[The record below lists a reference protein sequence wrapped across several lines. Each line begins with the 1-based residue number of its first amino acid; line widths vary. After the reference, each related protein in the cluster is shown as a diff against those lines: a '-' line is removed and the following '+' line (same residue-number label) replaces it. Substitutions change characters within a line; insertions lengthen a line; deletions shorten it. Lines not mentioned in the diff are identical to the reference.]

1 MPLVLLMAMAL
12 LMASCLKD
20 DNDNDYT
27 YYNDTAITAF
37 SLGTIN
43 QYVSSKTASGN
54 DTTIKTTLVGSKYR
68 FFIDQ
73 QKDSIYNPDSLP
85 CFSDVKHVLATIS
98 SKNGGVVFLKSL
110 TSDSVT
116 YYSSSDSIDFSEPRE
131 FRVLSQDGKS
141 YRSYRVKVNVHQ
153 QEGDDFVWSKQADF
167 PFDLSQANGLKAI
180 AKGDTLFLAADI
192 QNYTT
197 LFYTSL
203 KDSLKWRVANSNI
216 NTPFEKETYKGVLA
230 WNGYLYIL
238 TDRMVLRSTDGESWE
253 QVSTQTSLQQLVA
266 ASTTELYALSAEK
279 TLKVSKDAGKTW
291 TAEELDDDSLLLP
304 TDNISYTCSPLKTN
318 SQVDRVMIVGTR
330 SGDTYAKA
338 WSKMVDY
345 SDYPVPG
352 KWSYVDVASDQ
363 TYNLRNMTGLTVF
376 PYDGKALAIG
386 YLNGTFSSVY
396 QSPDGGI
403 TWKTTTDYC
412 LPTGVV
418 PNEVFTVTVDRNNYV
433 WLLCK
438 DGQVWRGRL
447 NRLGWADSNLQ

>member
-1 MPLVLLMAMAL
+1 M
-12 LMASCLKD
+12 
-20 DNDNDYT
+20 
-27 YYNDTAITAF
+27 
-37 SLGTIN
+37 
-43 QYVSSKTASGN
+43 
-54 DTTIKTTLVGSKYR
+54 
-68 FFIDQ
+68 
-73 QKDSIYNPDSLP
+73 
-85 CFSDVKHVLATIS
+85 
-98 SKNGGVVFLKSL
+98 
-110 TSDSVT
+110 
-116 YYSSSDSIDFSEPRE
+116 
-131 FRVLSQDGKS
+131 
-141 YRSYRVKVNVHQ
+141 
-153 QEGDDFVWSKQADF
+153 
-167 PFDLSQANGLKAI
+167 
-180 AKGDTLFLAADI
+180 
-192 QNYTT
+192 
-197 LFYTSL
+197 
-203 KDSLKWRVANSNI
+203 KWRVANSNI
-216 NTPFEKETYKGVLA
+216 NTPFEKEAYKGVLA